1 MRKGVQAMAHSSRE
15 VEVHLP
21 LEKLIEA
28 VCNLPTEDLTEIKRQ
43 IETRLQQGNTEAS
56 KSLDGADFWNTE
68 LGRTIRAEA
77 DPSISREAVLKATA
91 SIPGSMAA
99 AVISERDER

>member
-1 MRKGVQAMAHSSRE
+1 MAHRSRD

-28 VCNLPTEDLTEIKRQ
+28 VCNLPAEDLMEVKRR
-43 IETRLQQGNTEAS
+43 IETRLQKGNTEAS
-56 KSLDGADFWNTE
+56 EPLDGADFWNTE
-68 LGRTIRAEA
+68 MGRTIRAEA
-77 DPSISREAVLKATA
+77 DPSISREAILKATA